1 VTPVVDQLLTLLQ
14 IRDANRNLVLQQYV
28 EPLKAQIDQMQ
39 ARYIDAFHG
48 YRSQIRKAGITE
60 GLRESVACDL
70 DHMLA
75 TRAEVCASLSGM
87 TFTAESKLDRHI
99 VTIGLFADAVTK
111 YLALKDMDDV
121 TYSAAM
127 TAVLSRRNC
136 SYHLFDVTVEN
147 SIQGR
152 TALIEMTQQII
163 DQLQARYRDVLEV
176 YADTKSTLLTGSKK
190 TT

>member
-99 VTIGLFADAVTK
+99 VTIGLFADA
-111 YLALKDMDDV
+111 
-121 TYSAAM
+121 
-127 TAVLSRRNC
+127 
-136 SYHLFDVTVEN
+136 
-147 SIQGR
+147 IQGR